1 MNRNIINLNLI
12 CRIVTFIVFANRSFT
27 DAYYLLHFTTFP
39 WSVSVALQVAQ
50 GVVGKYSISVIF
62 AGALLRR

>member
-1 MNRNIINLNLI
+1 MIRNIINLNPI
-12 CRIVTFIVFANRSFT
+12 CRIVTFIAFVNRSFT
-27 DAYYLLHFTTFP
+27 DAHYLLYFTTFP
-39 WSVSVALQVAQ
+39 WSVSMALQVAQ